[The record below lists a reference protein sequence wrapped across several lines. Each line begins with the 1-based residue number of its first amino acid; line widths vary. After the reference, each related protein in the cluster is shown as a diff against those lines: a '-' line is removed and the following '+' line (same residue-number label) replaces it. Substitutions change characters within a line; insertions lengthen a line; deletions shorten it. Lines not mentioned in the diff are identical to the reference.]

1 MNQNQLHSYRN
12 VILKMELSEAVENIR
27 NRMLQFTPF
36 KRDELDDII
45 THFEPKK
52 AKSKSIIIEQG
63 SIARNVY
70 FIVNGSMRFF
80 YNYNN
85 NEITGAIFMNNEFVT
100 PHDSFFSQT
109 PTRYSLQAIE
119 DTVMFELSFANYK
132 KLKQKYSGVTDLTIK
147 VLEKALSV
155 TLTNKSL
162 LLMMTHE
169 QRYKKIL
176 EDKPEW
182 ILRIPDH
189 MLASYLGIT
198 PTSLSRIKKR
208 LNS

>member
-1 MNQNQLHSYRN
+1 MMQFASFKSEELKD
-12 VILKMELSEAVENIR
+12 ILS
-27 NRMLQFTPF
+27 F
-36 KRDELDDII
+36 
-45 THFEPKK
+45 FEFKK
-52 AKSKSIIIEQG
+52 AKAKSILTAEG
-63 SIARNVY
+63 SIARKVY
-70 FIVNGSMRFF
+70 FIVNGSMRFY
-80 YNYNN
+80 YNYNGT
-85 NEITGAIFMNNEFVT
+85 EVTGAIFMDNEFAT

-119 DTVMFELSFANYK
+119 DTLMFEMTYTNYNQ
-132 KLKQKYSGVTDLTIK
+132 LRQKYPSLTDLTFK

-155 TLTNKSL
+155 TLTNKSR

-169 QRYKKIL
+169 ERYAKISK
-176 EDKPEW
+176 DKPEW

>member
-1 MNQNQLHSYRN
+1 MENSDAIKTMKSRMMQFASFKSEELKD
-12 VILKMELSEAVENIR
+12 ILS
-27 NRMLQFTPF
+27 F
-36 KRDELDDII
+36 
-45 THFEPKK
+45 FEFKK
-52 AKSKSIIIEQG
+52 AKAKSILTAEG
-63 SIARNVY
+63 SIARKVY
-70 FIVNGSMRFF
+70 FIVNGSMRFY
-80 YNYNN
+80 YNYNGT
-85 NEITGAIFMNNEFVT
+85 EVTGAIFMDNEFAT

-119 DTVMFELSFANYK
+119 DTLMFEMTYTNYNQ
-132 KLKQKYSGVTDLTIK
+132 LRQKYPSLTDLTFK

-155 TLTNKSL
+155 TLTNKSR

-169 QRYKKIL
+169 ERYAKISK
-176 EDKPEW
+176 DKPEW

>member
-1 MNQNQLHSYRN
+1 
-12 VILKMELSEAVENIR
+12 MELSEAIENIR
-27 NRMLQFTPF
+27 NRMVQFTPLMP
-36 KRDELDDII
+36 DELNDVLS
-45 THFEPKK
+45 HFELKN

-63 SIARNVY
+63 SIARKVY

-80 YNYNN
+80 YNYDN

-119 DTVMFELSFANYK
+119 DTVMFELYFANYK
-132 KLKQKYSGVTDLTIK
+132 KLRQKYSSVTDLTIK
-147 VLEKALSV
+147 ILEKALSV

-162 LLMMTHE
+162 LLAMTHE
-169 QRYKKIL
+169 ERYKKIL

>member
-1 MNQNQLHSYRN
+1 
-12 VILKMELSEAVENIR
+12 MELSEAIENIR
-27 NRMLQFTPF
+27 NRMEQFTPLMP
-36 KRDELDDII
+36 DELNDVLS
-45 THFEPKK
+45 HFELKN

-63 SIARNVY
+63 SIARKVY

-80 YNYNN
+80 YNNDN

-119 DTVMFELSFANYK
+119 DTVIFELSFANYK
-132 KLKQKYSGVTDLTIK
+132 KLRQKYSSVTDLTIK
-147 VLEKALSV
+147 ILEKALSV

-162 LLMMTHE
+162 LLAMTHE
-169 QRYKKIL
+169 ERYKKIL

-182 ILRIPDH
+182 ILRIPGH

>member
-1 MNQNQLHSYRN
+1 VDNNEAL
-12 VILKMELSEAVENIR
+12 IKMK
-27 NRMLQFTPF
+27 NRMMQFASF
-36 KRDELDDII
+36 KSAELDDILNN
-45 THFEPKK
+45 FELSH
-52 AKSKSIIIEQG
+52 AKSKSIITQQG
-63 SIARNVY
+63 SIARKVY
-70 FIVNGSMRFF
+70 FIVKGSMRFY
-80 YNYNN
+80 YNYNG
-85 NEITGAIFMNNEFVT
+85 NEVTGAIFMDNEFAT
-100 PHDSFFSQT
+100 PHDSFFSQS

-119 DTVMFELSFANYK
+119 DTMMFELSFNKYNE
-132 KLKQKYSGVTDLTIK
+132 LRQKYPALTDLTFK

-155 TLTNKSL
+155 TLTNKSR

-169 QRYKKIL
+169 ERYAKIS